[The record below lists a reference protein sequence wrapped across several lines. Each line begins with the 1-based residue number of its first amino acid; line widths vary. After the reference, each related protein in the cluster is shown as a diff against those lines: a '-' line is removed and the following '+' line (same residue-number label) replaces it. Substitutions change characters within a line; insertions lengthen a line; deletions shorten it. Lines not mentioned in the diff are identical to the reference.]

1 MKEIFTKQTA
11 ELDKPEKVK
20 EGIVKGKINKHYA
33 EVCFL
38 EQAFVKDDKMTVAK
52 KIEAVGKEVDAK
64 LNIEKVVSY
73 VLGA

>member
-1 MKEIFTKQTA
+1 
-11 ELDKPEKVK
+11 
-20 EGIVKGKINKHYA
+20 
-33 EVCFL
+33 
-38 EQAFVKDDKMTVAK
+38 MTVAR